1 MRGNLGTSRHSPWR
15 GRARDP
21 RGRFNPSQVASRIL
35 FSLVLVAGV
44 VNAASGGR
52 EPANL
57 TSGTDQQF
65 SPFKP
70 CVPPLGL
77 GYNRWTNARPP
88 GGPSARWSHA
98 MAYDVQSERTIL
110 YGGQPSTGPMS
121 NETWAYD
128 FATNGWQDMNPSA
141 RPSGREHPGIAYDAQ
156 SDRLI
161 LFGGGNHLTSVY
173 SNETWAYDFE
183 TNTWTNM
190 SPPSPPSRRYDFG
203 MVYDSRADRVILF
216 GGAGPTQNNE
226 TWAYDFETNAWTR
239 LTPTRS
245 PAPRQAHSMAY
256 DSESDRVLL
265 FGGAYTRDNET
276 WAYDF
281 NANAWTRMNPPTHPT
296 GRWGARMAY
305 DPRADRVVL
314 FGGWDGSYSDETWA
328 YDFNANSW
336 TNLNPPSTP
345 GGLEAPGLVY
355 DSCSRRLVLFGGFR
369 GPSNPQP
376 YSNETWW
383 YRFQGAPPVIFQ

>member
-1 MRGNLGTSRHSPWR
+1 
-15 GRARDP
+15 
-21 RGRFNPSQVASRIL
+21 
-35 FSLVLVAGV
+35 
-44 VNAASGGR
+44 
-52 EPANL
+52 
-57 TSGTDQQF
+57 
-65 SPFKP
+65 
-70 CVPPLGL
+70 
-77 GYNRWTNARPP
+77 
-88 GGPSARWSHA
+88 
-98 MAYDVQSERTIL
+98 
-110 YGGQPSTGPMS
+110 
-121 NETWAYD
+121 
-128 FATNGWQDMNPSA
+128 
-141 RPSGREHPGIAYDAQ
+141 
-156 SDRLI
+156 
-161 LFGGGNHLTSVY
+161 
-173 SNETWAYDFE
+173 
-183 TNTWTNM
+183 
-190 SPPSPPSRRYDFG
+190 
-203 MVYDSRADRVILF
+203 
-216 GGAGPTQNNE
+216 
-226 TWAYDFETNAWTR
+226 
-239 LTPTRS
+239 
-245 PAPRQAHSMAY
+245 MAY

-296 GRWGARMAY
+296 GRWGASMAY